1 MGVTRV
7 PRGRLAV
14 RRSPRPRRPVRR
26 VLIGG
31 AAALVVA
38 AVVLAVH
45 VLSPAHN
52 IAPPAPLLSDFERG
66 SGADIVRD
74 CGYSQPLPADL
85 PVSLW
90 LFCDTDVYALTAQ
103 GKWRL
108 ARIIGGSTAAQSP
121 AAAGTV
127 PDDLSELT
135 TPGNEVT
142 PMPGQ
147 DRPARFLP
155 APSGLK
161 TAAGLDCDLAN
172 NAYPASWPT
181 GVTADAARDPD
192 VLITFNNYCVA
203 IGTGHLLPEGF
214 GLAEYDPAANTFQA
228 VATVFT
234 AAGRGPLRPQELLG
248 SPVFSGSYLYL
259 FASHCADAGLAT
271 CLPDRGN
278 AIYLARVSANPSAWR
293 TPGSY
298 RWFAGNSAWTASAG
312 AAASVIP
319 GAAPAGVNVSSFSA
333 LGRGLVLIEQ
343 TNDVG
348 RFVVYQAASPAG
360 PWRKIMSGTVPTAI
374 KGTSFTR
381 AIIGH
386 PDLSTG
392 SELLVSFFDPSAAP
406 CCNRPD
412 GPKGHVMIAS
422 FPWPDAAES
431 SPQAWPAQRR
441 KGLRPCRDWAR
452 HPPYTALLGATSN
465 RSRRGWSGR
474 PSAGRLADD
483 ESLAV
488 AGAVGVEPAGAA
500 VAR

>member
-1 MGVTRV
+1 MG
-7 PRGRLAV
+7 
-14 RRSPRPRRPVRR
+14 RSPRPRRLVRR

-31 AAALVVA
+31 AAILVAA

-45 VLSPAHN
+45 VLRPAPG
-52 IAPPAPLLSDFERG
+52 IAPPAPLLSGFERS

-90 LFCDTDVYALTAQ
+90 LFCDTDIYAFTAQ

-108 ARIIGGSTAAQSP
+108 SRIIGGSTGAEGP

-127 PDDLSELT
+127 PGGLSELAA
-135 TPGNEVT
+135 PGTGVT
-142 PMPGQ
+142 AMPGQ
-147 DRPARFLP
+147 DGPARFLP

-181 GVTADAARDPD
+181 GVTAGPAPDPGI
-192 VLITFNNYCVA
+192 LITFNNYCVA
-203 IGTGHLLPEGF
+203 IRTGDLLPEGF
-214 GLAEYDPAANTFQA
+214 GLAEYDPAANTFRA

-234 AAGRGPLRPQELLG
+234 AAGRGPLRPQWLLG
-248 SPVFSGSYLYL
+248 SPIFSGSYLYL
-259 FASHCADAGLAT
+259 FASHCAEADLGA
-271 CLPDRGN
+271 CLPGSGS
-278 AIYLARVSANPSAWR
+278 AIYLARVSANPPAWR
-293 TPGSY
+293 KPGSY
-298 RWFAGNSAWTASAG
+298 QWFTGSPAWTASAA

-319 GAAPAGVNVSSFSA
+319 RAAPAGVSVSSFSA

-343 TNDVG
+343 TDDVG

-360 PWRKIMSGTVPTAI
+360 PWRKIMSGTVPTAV
-374 KGTSFTR
+374 KGTAFTR

-406 CCNRPD
+406 CCSRRE

-422 FPWPDAAES
+422 FPWPDPGGS
-431 SPQAWPAQRR
+431 SPHAEGHDPLA
-441 KGLRPCRDWAR
+441 
-452 HPPYTALLGATSN
+452 HN
-465 RSRRGWSGR
+465 RSGER
-474 PSAGRLADD
+474 P
-483 ESLAV
+483 
-488 AGAVGVEPAGAA
+488 PAGPGSAA
-500 VAR
+500 ATPP